1 MAFTLTPFLRYALI
15 GAPLALVAGVAF
27 GALVTSA
34 TTETI
39 VASVETAQANT
50 VQAGTV
56 QIARSGDADMPLV
69 LRGGGAKQT
78 PEACAPYQRQVMETG
93 MERTVSGVV
102 CQEENGFWR
111 IVR

>member
-39 VASVETAQANT
+39 VAGVET

-69 LRGGGAKQT
+69 LRGGGANQA

>member
-1 MAFTLTPFLRYALI
+1 MAFKLTPFLRYALI

-39 VASVETAQANT
+39 VASVDT
-50 VQAGTV
+50 VQVAL
-56 QIARSGDADMPLV
+56 SGEADMPLV
-69 LRGGGAKQT
+69 LRGGAAEQA
-78 PEACAPYQRQVMETG
+78 PESCAPYQREVIENG

-111 IVR
+111 IIH

>member
-39 VASVETAQANT
+39 VASVDTDT
-50 VQAGTV
+50 VQVAQPG
-56 QIARSGDADMPLV
+56 GADMPLV
-69 LRGGGAKQT
+69 LRGGGAKQA
-78 PEACAPYQRQVMETG
+78 PEACAPYQRPVIENGIEQ
-93 MERTVSGVV
+93 TVSGVA

-111 IVR
+111 IID

>member
-39 VASVETAQANT
+39 VASVDTAPMDT
-50 VQAGTV
+50 VQV
-56 QIARSGDADMPLV
+56 ARSGEADMPLV
-69 LRGGGAKQT
+69 LRGGETAQE
-78 PEACAPYQRQVMETG
+78 PETCAPYQRQVIENG
-93 MERTVSGVV
+93 IEQTVSGVA
-102 CQEENGFWR
+102 CQEENGFWH
-111 IVR
+111 IID